1 MVVPRERML
10 LVVRAG
16 PQAHDDPDW
25 RSREVA
31 AMDVPLLMVA
41 VYGMGIL
48 SIVVLTAVGL
58 GIALKEGGWV
68 TTGYLTAL
76 GAVLVEMARIGL
88 RV

>member
-1 MVVPRERML
+1 
-10 LVVRAG
+10 
-16 PQAHDDPDW
+16 
-25 RSREVA
+25 
-31 AMDVPLLMVA
+31 MDVPLLMVA